1 VAKTLAEVSV
11 ATLKGVGPAMLKKLE
26 QLSILNLQD
35 LLLHLPLRYENRTCI
50 TAIADVL
57 PGDNVVLKGQVVQT
71 QIQFGRRR
79 SLIATLRDET
89 GQINL
94 RFYYFGKTQQAQL
107 ELLPEIRCFGEIR
120 RGATGL
126 ELYHPE
132 YSNQLHQPLETTL
145 TAVYPSTDGI
155 SQKQIRKLVL
165 QALTTLQQGNLLP
178 DLINRP
184 GQPAITDS
192 LIHLHQPAAS
202 IDLDQLSEGLDP
214 AQRAL
219 SFEELT
225 AHQTGILFMREK
237 LVQLPA
243 AQFRQPS
250 NLVDQFIK
258 GLNFTLTQA
267 QVRVAEEVSLD
278 LQKGVPTLRLLQG
291 DVGSGKTVIAALAAI
306 HASEN
311 SFQAA
316 LMVPTE
322 ILAEQHYLTLKTWLE
337 PLNIAVGWLSGS
349 IKGNTRNRLLEDL
362 SSGKLQVIVGTHAL
376 FQDQVIFHQLGLAI
390 IDEQHRF
397 GVHQR
402 MALRDKGE
410 KQGFMPHQL
419 IMTATPIPRTLTM
432 SLYGDMAC
440 SVIDELPAGRTP
452 ITTRVIPGSRRSEI
466 IDRLKT
472 ACASGA
478 QAYWVCTLIESSE
491 TLSAEAAEDTAE
503 QLEKALHPLVVGLV
517 HGRMSGQQKARIMEK
532 FSAGEIQVLVA
543 TTVIEV
549 GVDIANASFMVIE
562 NAERLGLT
570 QLHQLRGRV
579 GRGRAKSFCLLLY
592 ATPLG
597 ETSKQRLNVMR
608 QSQDGFFIAEQ
619 DLIIRGPG
627 DVLGDR
633 QSGNVNFKIADLIR
647 DQDMLDEAVGRA
659 QSIFS
664 QDNLTAKA
672 LVQRWIGSVSDYGQV

>member
-1 VAKTLAEVSV
+1 VAKTLAEMSV

-26 QLSILNLQD
+26 QLSIHNLQD
-35 LLLHLPLRYENRTCI
+35 LLLHLPLRYENRTRI

-57 PGDNVVLKGQVVQT
+57 PGNNVVLKGQVVNT

-79 SLIATLRDET
+79 SLIATLRDDT
-89 GQINL
+89 GQLNL

-107 ELLPEIRCFGEIR
+107 ELLPKIRCFGEVR
-120 RGATGL
+120 RGASGL

-132 YSNQLHQPLETTL
+132 YSNQLNQPLEKTL
-145 TAVYPSTDGI
+145 TPVYPSTDGI

-165 QALTTLQQGNLLP
+165 QALAMLQQGNLLA
-178 DLINRP
+178 DLIDRP
-184 GQPAITDS
+184 GKPLIKDS
-192 LIHLHQPAAS
+192 LAHLHQPAANS
-202 IDLDQLSEGLDP
+202 DLEQLSKGLDP

-225 AHQTGILFMREK
+225 AHQTGLLFMRER
-237 LVQLPA
+237 LIQLPA
-243 AQFRQPS
+243 APFNKPS
-250 NLVDQFIK
+250 NLVNQFIE
-258 GLNFTLTQA
+258 GLSFTLTKA
-267 QVRVAEEVSLD
+267 QVRVAEEVSRD

-291 DVGSGKTVIAALAAI
+291 DVGSGKTVVAAIAAV
-306 HASEN
+306 HAREN
-311 SFQAA
+311 GLQTA

-322 ILAEQHYLTLKTWLE
+322 ILAEQHYLTLKAWLE
-337 PLNIAVGWLSGS
+337 PLNITVGWLASS
-349 IKGNTRNRLLEDL
+349 IKGQTRRQLLEDL
-362 SSGKLQVIVGTHAL
+362 GSGDLQVIVGTHAL
-376 FQDQVIFHQLGLAI
+376 FQEQVTFHQLGLAI

-402 MALRDKGE
+402 MALRDKGDQ
-410 KQGFMPHQL
+410 QGFMPHQL

-452 ITTRVIPGSRRSEI
+452 ITTRIIPGSRRSEVV
-466 IDRLKT
+466 DRLKS
-472 ACASGA
+472 ACTSGA

-491 TLSAEAAEDTAE
+491 TLSAEAAEDTAQ
-503 QLEKALHPLVVGLV
+503 QLQKALHPLSVGLI
-517 HGRMSGQQKARIMEK
+517 HGRMSGQQKAQVMEQ

-579 GRGRAKSFCLLLY
+579 GRGKAKSFCLLLY

-597 ETSKQRLNVMR
+597 ETSKKRLNVMR

-619 DLIIRGPG
+619 DLLIRGPG

-647 DQDMLDEAVGRA
+647 DQDLLDDAVLLA
-659 QSIFS
+659 QTMFTQDDSI
-664 QDNLTAKA
+664 AKA

>member
-1 VAKTLAEVSV
+1 
-11 ATLKGVGPAMLKKLE
+11 MFKKLE
-26 QLSILNLQD
+26 QLSIHNLQD
-35 LLLHLPLRYENRTCI
+35 LLLHLPLRYENRTRI
-50 TAIADVL
+50 TAIADAQ
-57 PGDNVVLKGQVVQT
+57 PGDHLVLKGQIVST

-79 SLIATLRDET
+79 SLVASLRDET

-107 ELLPEIRCFGEIR
+107 EGLPEIRCFGEIR
-120 RGATGL
+120 RGASGL

-132 YSNQLHQPLETTL
+132 YSNQLNQPLETTL
-145 TAVYPSTDGI
+145 TPVYPKTEGI
-155 SQKQIRKLVL
+155 SQNQLRKLVL
-165 QALTTLQQGNLLP
+165 QALATLQQSQLLAN
-178 DLINRP
+178 LINVPGRP
-184 GQPAITDS
+184 LITDS
-192 LIHLHQPAAS
+192 LVHLHQPLANS
-202 IDLDQLSEGLDP
+202 DLERLSEGLDP

-225 AHQTGILFMREK
+225 AHQIGILFMREK
-237 LVQLPA
+237 LTQLPA
-243 AQFRQPS
+243 PQFGEPS
-250 NLVDQFIK
+250 GLVERFIK
-258 GLNFTLTQA
+258 QLNFTLTQA
-267 QVRVAEEVSLD
+267 QKRVAAEVSQD
-278 LQKGVPTLRLLQG
+278 LQRSTPSLRLLQG
-291 DVGSGKTVIAALAAI
+291 DVGSGKTVIAALAAVQ
-306 HASEN
+306 ACEN
-311 SFQAA
+311 QFQTA

-322 ILAEQHYLTLKTWLE
+322 ILAEQHYVTLKAWLE
-337 PLNIAVGWLSGS
+337 PLNITVNWLASS
-349 IKGNTRNRLLEDL
+349 IKGKQRSQLLDDL
-362 SSGKLQVIVGTHAL
+362 RTGRLQVIVGTHAL
-376 FQDQVIFHQLGLAI
+376 FQDQVSFKQLGLAI

-410 KQGFMPHQL
+410 KQGLMPHQL

-432 SLYGDMAC
+432 SLYGDMDC

-452 ITTRVIPGSRRSEI
+452 ITTRIIPGSRRIEI
-466 IDRLKT
+466 IDRLKA
-472 ACASGA
+472 ACVSGA

-491 TLSAEAAEDTAE
+491 ILAAQAAEDTAK

-517 HGRMSGQQKARIMEK
+517 HGRMSGLEKARVMER
-532 FSAGEIQVLVA
+532 FSNGEIQVLVA

-579 GRGRAKSFCLLLY
+579 GRGQSKSFCLLLY

-597 ETSKQRLNVMR
+597 EVSKKRLNVIR
-608 QSQDGFFIAEQ
+608 HSQDGFFIAEQ

-633 QSGNVNFKIADLIR
+633 QSGNVNFKIADLMR
-647 DQDMLDEAVGRA
+647 DQDMLDEAITLAR
-659 QSIFS
+659 QLFS
-664 QDNLTAKA
+664 ENSTVAKA

>member
-1 VAKTLAEVSV
+1 MAKTLAEVSV

-35 LLLHLPLRYENRTCI
+35 LLLHLPLRYENRTRI
-50 TAIADVL
+50 TAIADAL
-57 PGDNVVLKGQVVQT
+57 PGDHVVLKGQVVNT

-132 YSNQLHQPLETTL
+132 YSKQLRQPLETTL
-145 TAVYPSTDGI
+145 TPVYPATEGI

-165 QALTTLQQGNLLP
+165 QALTTLQQGDLLP
-178 DLINRP
+178 DLISRS
-184 GQPAITDS
+184 GQPVITDS
-192 LIHLHQPAAS
+192 LVHLHQPFANS
-202 IDLDQLSEGLDP
+202 DLNQLSEGLDP

-243 AQFRQPS
+243 AQFQKPS

-267 QVRVAEEVSLD
+267 QLRVAEEISQD
-278 LQKGVPTLRLLQG
+278 LQKGSPTLRLLQG
-291 DVGSGKTVIAALAAI
+291 DVGSGKTVIAALAAVQ
-306 HASEN
+306 ASEN
-311 SFQAA
+311 GFQAA

-337 PLNIAVGWLSGS
+337 PLNITIDWLSGS
-349 IKGNTRNRLLEDL
+349 IKGNTRSQLLEDL
-362 SSGKLQVIVGTHAL
+362 SSGKLQIIVGTHAL

-432 SLYGDMAC
+432 SLYGDMDC
-440 SVIDELPAGRTP
+440 SIIDELPAGRTP
-452 ITTRVIPGSRRSEI
+452 ITTRVIPGSRRTEI
-466 IDRLKT
+466 IDRLKQ

-491 TLSAEAAEDTAE
+491 TLSAEAAEDTAQ

-517 HGRMSGQQKARIMEK
+517 HGRMSGQQKAQIMEK

-619 DLIIRGPG
+619 DLMIRGPG

-647 DQDMLDEAVGRA
+647 DQDMLDEAVALA

-664 QDNLTAKA
+664 QDNTIAKA